1 MDFDK
6 VDFLDDRREHDKH
19 TSERFKAYA
28 EYEAVTV
35 DDTSSTYELRREM
48 LSKESGIIVT
58 TTFKLNNFVKELI
71 DGQDDRLKEKRIVF
85 IIDEAHRTTMG
96 VMMVTS
102 KSYFRKNGIFYGF
115 TGKTIY
121 D

>member
-71 DGQDDRLKEKRIVF
+71 DGKDNRLKEKRIVF
-85 IIDEAHRTTMG
+85 IIDEARSEERR
-96 VMMVTS
+96 V
-102 KSYFRKNGIFYGF
+102 
-115 TGKTIY
+115 GKECRCQCWKYQEKKKKKRIKY
-121 D
+121 R